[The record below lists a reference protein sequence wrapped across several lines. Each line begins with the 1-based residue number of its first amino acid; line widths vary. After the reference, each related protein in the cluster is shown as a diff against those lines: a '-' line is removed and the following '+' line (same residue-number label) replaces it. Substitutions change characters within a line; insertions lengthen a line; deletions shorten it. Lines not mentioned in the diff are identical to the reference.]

1 MSCGYAC
8 VNCGKC
14 KGVARPLRCEGICP
28 ACGTVNDEGAAT
40 CAVCGM
46 PIPPRPGRRR
56 SAGAAHEGAPASG
69 ASDGA
74 GFSRN

>member
-14 KGVARPLRCEGICP
+14 KGQVRPLRCEGVCP
-28 ACGTVNDEGAAT
+28 ACGTANSADALV

-46 PIPPRPGRRR
+46 PVPPRPGRRFAAGSER
-56 SAGAAHEGAPASG
+56 ASAKPAASG
-69 ASDGA
+69 AWNGGEGD
-74 GFSRN
+74 